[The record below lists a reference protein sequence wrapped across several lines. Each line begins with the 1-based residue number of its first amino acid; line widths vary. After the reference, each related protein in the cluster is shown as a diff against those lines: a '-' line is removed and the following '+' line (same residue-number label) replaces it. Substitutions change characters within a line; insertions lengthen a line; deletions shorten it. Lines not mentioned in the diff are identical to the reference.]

1 MSLSRREVNGL
12 LFAFLG
18 VFLFSLSLPLTKWAM
33 ESFDPL
39 FTASARPIIAS
50 VIAIPLLMIFKVPRV
65 PRRYLR
71 PLIFT
76 TLGGAIGWPVLIA
89 LALQRTTSAHVAVIA
104 AIMPLVTAVMA
115 VMRTKQKVSW
125 QFWAASMCGTS
136 LLVIFAISR
145 GGAENANLT
154 ADLLTLGAVLAS
166 SYCYVEGAE
175 LTQVMPGWQV
185 ISWVVVMAL
194 PICIPGSIIV
204 FVATHTKHEVHG
216 QAILGLL
223 SIGASSMYL
232 AFFAWYRGLK
242 DAGTAHGSQVQ
253 QLQAILTLGWSALML
268 GEKITFSM
276 IVISLGVVACVLWA
290 LASRSREPVISV
302 AD

>member
-1 MSLSRREVNGL
+1 VLEGTSIGDYNLQMSLSRREVNGL

-50 VIAIPLLMIFKVPRV
+50 VIAVPLMLAFKVPRV
-65 PRRYLR
+65 PRKYLR

-76 TLGGAIGWPVLIA
+76 TLGGALGWPVLIA
-89 LALQRTTSAHVAVIA
+89 LALQRTTTAHVAVIA

-115 VMRTKQKVSW
+115 VMRTGQKVSW
-125 QFWAASMCGTS
+125 QFWAASLCGTT

-145 GGAENANLT
+145 GGADNANLT

-194 PICIPGSIIV
+194 PVCIPASLII
-204 FVATHTKHEVHG
+204 FVTTQYNH
-216 QAILGLL
+216 AIH
-223 SIGASSMYL
+223 
-232 AFFAWYRGLK
+232 LK
-242 DAGTAHGSQVQ
+242 A
-253 QLQAILTLGWSALML
+253 
-268 GEKITFSM
+268 
-276 IVISLGVVACVLWA
+276 VV
-290 LASRSREPVISV
+290 
-302 AD
+302 